1 MFHHI
6 CSNPCTDIRNINLLI
21 VKKMKHV
28 LTLIKHE
35 KTLYFNCYNELALGW
50 VIACEQVNH
59 LGM

>member
-1 MFHHI
+1 
-6 CSNPCTDIRNINLLI
+6 
-21 VKKMKHV
+21 MKHV